1 MLFVY
6 YALLAEVFFGVHWMQ
21 LVNIKFWLVAYGNKI
36 MSKTWHRNIAEE
48 INLLPVLRPPFPSK
62 GYEWPPLHLLKLQ
75 AKHFFVKQLAL
86 FSYKCKSL
94 RQLQLKV
101 HVLKTFW
108 RKFVISELSKGQD
121 LSAGN
126 VFLLIHNVQK
136 DIVLKTACN
145 KKHAMY
151 VMSLRLL

>member
-1 MLFVY
+1 
-6 YALLAEVFFGVHWMQ
+6 
-21 LVNIKFWLVAYGNKI
+21 

-48 INLLPVLRPPFPSK
+48 INLLPVLRPPFPST

-136 DIVLKTACN
+136 DVVLKTAC
-145 KKHAMY
+145 KKKTCDSCY
-151 VMSLRLL
+151 VTLCHLDIHNECYEWAFSRKKIVPLVGDIRDVQKIK